1 MVCPQVGD
9 GIMVQPKALAPLQFP
24 HSIPQASPIVPQN
37 ASFEARDK
45 VAAKPD
51 SRIAR
56 HAARRNVGVHQ
67 KESIFDLIVYLAVP
81 SLLCRLDRRG
91 LWPMICNDAG
101 LVDDIRSEERRVGKE
116 CVSTCRSRW
125 WPDH

>member
-91 LWPMICNDAG
+91 LDRQSVVAG
-101 LVDDIRSEERRVGKE
+101 KSVSVRVDLGGRRIIEKQN
-116 CVSTCRSRW
+116 SNK
-125 WPDH
+125 

>member
-1 MVCPQVGD
+1 
-9 GIMVQPKALAPLQFP
+9 MVQPKALAPLQFP

-45 VAAKPD
+45 VAATPD

-81 SLLCRLDRRG
+81 SLLCRLDGRG
-91 LWPMICNDAG
+91 LWPMIYNDAG
-101 LVDDIRSEERRVGKE
+101 LVADIVPCGHKEVGQILLLLAILHLGSEIGRAHVG
-116 CVSTCRSRW
+116 TQ
-125 WPDH
+125 

>member
-1 MVCPQVGD
+1 IPESAMVCPQVGD

-24 HSIPQASPIVPQN
+24 HSIPQASPIVPPH

-45 VAAKPD
+45 VASKPD

-67 KESIFDLIVYLAVP
+67 KE
-81 SLLCRLDRRG
+81 RTT
-91 LWPMICNDAG
+91 
-101 LVDDIRSEERRVGKE
+101 ERTGGHE
-116 CVSTCRSRW
+116 CFSTWRYRCAAN
-125 WPDH
+125 HEKK